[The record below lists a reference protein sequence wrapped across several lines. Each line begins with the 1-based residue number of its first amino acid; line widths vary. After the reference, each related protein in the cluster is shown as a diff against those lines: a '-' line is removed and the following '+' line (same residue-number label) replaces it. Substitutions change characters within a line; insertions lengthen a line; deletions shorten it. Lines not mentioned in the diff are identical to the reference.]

1 MQPPTALPCP
11 PSPAAPTLAEYVGGL
26 FGKCPFLVTP
36 QWSRLAVPAET
47 SAARCPPC
55 LHGLTFALHA
65 SMVSHLPSMP
75 PWSHI
80 CPPCLHGLTSAL
92 YASMV
97 SHLPSMP
104 PWSHIC
110 RCASMV
116 SHLPPCLNG
125 LTFAALPRWSHI
137 CRPASKVTHLPPC
150 LKGYTI
156 PSTPHALTNCPATT
170 STPKAAFLRSRCSPW
185 DLFRAFRVSSS
196 SEPRSAVVAFM
207 RGQDLCGCQ
216 PLKLMMSH
224 GSLSNER

>member
-92 YASMV
+92 HASMV

-110 RCASMV
+110 PPCLHGLTFAAVPQWSHICRPASMV
-116 SHLPPCLNG
+116 SHLPPCLDG
-125 LTFAALPRWSHI
+125 LTFAALPQRLHI
-137 CRPASKVTHLPPC
+137 CLPASKVTQYPPR
-150 LKGYTI
+150 
-156 PSTPHALTNCPATT
+156 LT
-170 STPKAAFLRSRCSPW
+170 R
-185 DLFRAFRVSSS
+185 
-196 SEPRSAVVAFM
+196 
-207 RGQDLCGCQ
+207 
-216 PLKLMMSH
+216 
-224 GSLSNER
+224 